1 MAIITSQVKL
11 TPLATG
17 SLPSGTEGAIA
28 YDSTTDEVKTY
39 GTAWTGVSAGLGPNE
54 GGTMRTYQHGGTG
67 TTYQVHIF
75 DNPGLYLFKLIAT
88 KSCDVLMVG
97 GGGSGGNGLGGGG
110 AGGVVAWCTGKSV
123 AAGTYSVYVGQGGSA
138 SWQTGMANCGGVYGE
153 ASWIQGQAWAGTEG
167 KVIALGGC
175 LLYTSPS
182 PRDRG

>member
-39 GTAWTGVSAGLGPNE
+39 GTAWAGVSAGLGPNE

-97 GGGSGGNGLGGGG
+97 GGGSGGNGL
-110 AGGVVAWCTGKSV
+110 
-123 AAGTYSVYVGQGGSA
+123 
-138 SWQTGMANCGGVYGE
+138 
-153 ASWIQGQAWAGTEG
+153 
-167 KVIALGGC
+167 C
-175 LLYTSPS
+175 LLYTS
-182 PRDRG
+182 DAADE